1 MTTIIE
7 VLGDPLSKALNI
19 KPIQAKGLLRLAI
32 KDVMPNKTVEQLS
45 LKEITTILKEGL
57 KERLNKIGVE
67 NSDIIVIDLTNFIT
81 ANQSLVTILRV

>member
-7 VLGDPLSKALNI
+7 VLGDPLSKDLNI